1 MEKLSIKERI
11 IYHFIFN
18 EERVYKL
25 WYSRFLVAG
34 VDLDSES
41 NITNK
46 ERIFMDGVLS
56 GRKKERSWKS
66 LQRLKKCC

>member
-18 EERVYKL
+18 EERVYKH
-25 WYSRFLVAG
+25 WYNRFLVAG

-46 ERIFMDGVLS
+46 EFLWMV
-56 GRKKERSWKS
+56 
-66 LQRLKKCC
+66 C